1 MLRGNLS
8 TRPFYNER
16 ALHLALALATGLA
29 VGFTAFNAGRIL
41 ALSNER
47 TGVATQAA
55 EAEAEAR
62 ELREAAARTRSTLD
76 PRQIDAVSASAREA
90 NAIIDRRL
98 FSWTELLNYF
108 ETTLPPDVRLTS
120 IRPRIEASGATI
132 VVTVVARR
140 VEEVD
145 AFMTALEATGAFANV
160 LSREERA
167 TEEGD
172 LVAALEAAYRPSLAA
187 AAADAAPAGTLAGR
201 EGGDKDGDRDGDRDG
216 REERPR

>member
-29 VGFTAFNAGRIL
+29 VGFTVFNAGRIL

-55 EAEAEAR
+55 EAETEAR
-62 ELREAAARTRSTLD
+62 QLREAAARTRSTLD

-120 IRPRIEASGATI
+120 IRPRIEASGDATI

-201 EGGDKDGDRDGDRDG
+201 AGGDKDGDRNGL
-216 REERPR
+216 EERPR

>member
-16 ALHLALALATGLA
+16 AVHLMLALATGLA

-62 ELREAAARTRSTLD
+62 QLREAAARTRSTLD

-120 IRPRIEASGATI
+120 IRPRIEASGGATI
-132 VVTVVARR
+132 GVTVVARR

-187 AAADAAPAGTLAGR
+187 AAAAAAPAGTLAGR
-201 EGGDKDGDRDGDRDG
+201 AGGDKDGDRNGL
-216 REERPR
+216 EERPR

>member
-1 MLRGNLS
+1 MLHGNLS

-41 ALSNER
+41 TLSNER
-47 TGVATQAA
+47 TGVVTQAA
-55 EAEAEAR
+55 QAEAEAR
-62 ELREAAARTRSTLD
+62 QLREAAARTRTTLD

-120 IRPRIEASGATI
+120 IRPRIEASGGATI

-172 LVAALEAAYRPSLAA
+172 LVAALEAAYRPSLATA
-187 AAADAAPAGTLAGR
+187 ATDAAPAGTPAGTPAGR
-201 EGGDKDGDRDGDRDG
+201 EGGEKDGDG

>member
-62 ELREAAARTRSTLD
+62 QLREAAARTRSTLD

-98 FSWTELLNYF
+98 FSWTELLNHF
-108 ETTLPPDVRLTS
+108 ETTLPADVRLTS
-120 IRPRIEASGATI
+120 IRPRIEASGGATI

-140 VEEVD
+140 VEDVD
-145 AFMTALEATGAFANV
+145 AFMTALEATGAFADV
-160 LSREERA
+160 LSREERT

-201 EGGDKDGDRDGDRDG
+201 EGGDKDGDRDG
-216 REERPR
+216 REERPQ

>member
-62 ELREAAARTRSTLD
+62 QLREAAARTRSTLD

-120 IRPRIEASGATI
+120 IRPRIEASGGATI

-160 LSREERA
+160 LSREERT

-172 LVAALEAAYRPSLAA
+172 LLAALEAAYRPSLAA

-201 EGGDKDGDRDGDRDG
+201 EGGDKGGDRDGG
-216 REERPR
+216 